1 MTISRRDFL
10 KASLSAGCFSLCPS
24 IASLSYAE
32 GYDNKPLL
40 IVLFLRGGADGLS
53 LVAPS
58 ADSDYIAARSS
69 ELRVLDEGDS
79 NGILSNSLDSRA
91 GFRFNPNAT
100 SLSELY
106 RGKRLAVLHAVGILD
121 ATRSHFVAQEIIE
134 KGINEEGLLSRTD
147 TGWLGRAISGSQGA
161 ITGYSATAS
170 TDISL
175 YGSNTVLAAPDM
187 FSNFDVPGGQSTRGF
202 LGDISKNSKSST
214 EVATLNTLNIIA
226 TINRDQVREASGRAS
241 NKTDN
246 GQFGYDGSG
255 ELGRGLS
262 SIAKL
267 SSMDAGL
274 KVAVLDHGGWDT
286 HEGQAYRFSN
296 QVKQLSIGL
305 AAFDQDMR
313 SRNRKYNMIV
323 MTEFGRRLQSNKSG
337 GTDHGHGACWL
348 VLGDSVRGGQMYG
361 KWPGL
366 KNEALDHG
374 VDLAVTTD
382 YRMVLNESLLVS
394 GLNPASSFPELR
406 KSELLR
412 LYA

>member
-1 MTISRRDFL
+1 MTVSRRDFL
-10 KASLSAGCFSLCPS
+10 KASLSAGCFNLCPS

-40 IVLFLRGGADGLS
+40 IALFLRGGADGLS

-58 ADSDYIAARSS
+58 ADSDYISARSS

-79 NGILSNSLDSRA
+79 NSILSNSLDSRA

-100 SLSELY
+100 FLSELY
-106 RGKRLAVLHAVGILD
+106 RSKRLAVVHAVGILD

-134 KGINEEGLLSRTD
+134 KGINEESSLSRTD
-147 TGWLGRAISGSQGA
+147 SGWLGRAISSSQGS

-187 FSNFDVPGGQSTRGF
+187 FSNFDLPGGLSTRGF
-202 LGDISKNSKSST
+202 LGDIAISSKST
-214 EVATLNTLNIIA
+214 ADVATLNTLKILA
-226 TINRDQVREASGRAS
+226 TVNREQVRDMNGRDL
-241 NKTDN
+241 NKPDI
-246 GQFGYDGSG
+246 GQSVYDGSG

-262 SIAKL
+262 SIARL
-267 SSMDAGL
+267 SSMDTGL
-274 KVAVLDHGGWDT
+274 KVATLDHGGWDT
-286 HEGQAYRFSN
+286 HEGQAYRFAN

-313 SRNRKYNMIV
+313 SRNRRYNMIV

-366 KNEALDHG
+366 RNDALDHG

-412 LYA
+412 LFG